1 MILLLPKDFDI
12 INTYKIQ
19 DVNYV
24 LESVKTELCE
34 DSLIYVNGTLAK
46 MSQNRWSRRDNN
58 QKTKDV

>member
-46 MSQNRWSRRDNN
+46 MSQNR
-58 QKTKDV
+58 